1 MFCYTPAVRRV
12 RAPVWNVW
20 QNGGVPRVLLAAAG
34 GLAVIIALTALVLT
48 CMMVRAL
55 FLNPAA
61 DAAVIVLGCEVKGVD
76 ICDGRIEQARAF
88 FAEFG
93 QKGTFECENF
103 IEAEKPQDE
112 AEKFDLVLVHDV
124 IEHIEPPYKETF
136 VGNIRP
142 LLKRNGLVFFGFPA
156 WQMPF
161 GGHQQI
167 GRGFAS
173 KTPFIHVLPV
183 PMYRALL
190 KASGEDDRCIEELM
204 SIKRAQ
210 MSIEGF
216 ERVCKATGFSIVN
229 RKFWF
234 INPHYKQKFNLT
246 PIALNPL
253 LGKIPYFR
261 NYYTTSA
268 FYLLKAEE

>member
-1 MFCYTPAVRRV
+1 
-12 RAPVWNVW
+12 
-20 QNGGVPRVLLAAAG
+20 
-34 GLAVIIALTALVLT
+34 
-48 CMMVRAL
+48 
-55 FLNPAA
+55 
-61 DAAVIVLGCEVKGVD
+61 
-76 ICDGRIEQARAF
+76 
-88 FAEFG
+88 
-93 QKGTFECENF
+93 
-103 IEAEKPQDE
+103 
-112 AEKFDLVLVHDV
+112 
-124 IEHIEPPYKETF
+124 
-136 VGNIRP
+136 
-142 LLKRNGLVFFGFPA
+142 
-156 WQMPF
+156 
-161 GGHQQI
+161 
-167 GRGFAS
+167 
-173 KTPFIHVLPV
+173 
-183 PMYRALL
+183 MYRALL

>member
-1 MFCYTPAVRRV
+1 MQERHQNRKQYFCELAKTSKDYYLDYLRPYITLTP
-12 RAPVWNVW
+12 
-20 QNGGVPRVLLAAAG
+20 QTRVLEIGCGEG
-34 GLAVIIALTALVLT
+34 GNLLPFAE
-48 CMMVRAL
+48 
-55 FLNPAA
+55 
-61 DAAVIVLGCEVKGVD
+61 LGCEVKGVD

-167 GRGFAS
+167 CQS
-173 KTPFIHVLPV
+173 KLLSHLPWFHLL
-183 PMYRALL
+183 PAFMYKGLL
-190 KASGEDDRCIEELM
+190 KLFHERESAINELLDIKQCKCPIE
-204 SIKRAQ
+204 R
-210 MSIEGF
+210 F
-216 ERVCKATGFSIVN
+216 ERVIKDSPETG
-229 RKFWF
+229 
-234 INPHYKQKFNLT
+234 PHVLVHQ
-246 PIALNPL
+246 PPL
-253 LGKIPYFR
+253 
-261 NYYTTSA
+261 
-268 FYLLKAEE
+268 